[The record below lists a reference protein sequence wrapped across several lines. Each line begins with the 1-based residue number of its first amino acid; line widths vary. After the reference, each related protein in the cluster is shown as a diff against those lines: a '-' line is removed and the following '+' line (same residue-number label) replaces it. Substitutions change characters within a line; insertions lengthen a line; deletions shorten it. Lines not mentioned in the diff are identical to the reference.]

1 MVTRCTVNGRSV
13 NVQSD
18 PSTPL
23 LWVVRDE
30 LGLTGTKYGCGMAIC
45 GACTVHLDGEAVRA
59 CITPIEFAAGK
70 RIATIEGAGGDRIGR
85 ALQAAWIELDV
96 PQCGYCQCGQIMS
109 ASALLKSNPRP
120 TDTQIDQAM
129 SGNIC
134 RCGTYDRI
142 RAAIHLAARSLA

>member
-1 MVTRCTVNGRSV
+1 MVTRCNVNGRSV

-70 RIATIEGAGGDRIGR
+70 RIATI
-85 ALQAAWIELDV
+85 
-96 PQCGYCQCGQIMS
+96 
-109 ASALLKSNPRP
+109 
-120 TDTQIDQAM
+120 
-129 SGNIC
+129 
-134 RCGTYDRI
+134 
-142 RAAIHLAARSLA
+142 